1 MALQP
6 CSSMELRTLPSLD
19 RVIVGL
25 ELLLSVGALFGGAV
39 LVAGPD
45 GHLLGMPQSLLASSP
60 FTSFLIPGLL
70 LFVAL
75 GLLPLVASVLTMFRS
90 RAAPFVTFA
99 AGAAVVGWIT
109 VEMVMLAGFG
119 SLAWAGY
126 LVLGTSIA
134 ALGVAAVRNR

>member
-70 LFVAL
+70 LFVA
-75 GLLPLVASVLTMFRS
+75 SVLTMFRS

-119 SLAWAGY
+119 SLAWAAY

>member
-1 MALQP
+1 
-6 CSSMELRTLPSLD
+6 MELTHGVSPRLPRLD

-25 ELLLSVGALFGGAV
+25 ELVLSVGALFGGAL

-45 GHLLGMPQSLLASSP
+45 GHLLGMPQSLLSRSP

-75 GLLPLVASVLTMFRS
+75 GLLPLAASVLTMVRS
-90 RAAPFVTFA
+90 RVAPFVTFV
-99 AGAAVVGWIT
+99 AGATVVGWIT

-119 SLAWAGY
+119 SLAWAAY

>member
-1 MALQP
+1 M
-6 CSSMELRTLPSLD
+6 
-19 RVIVGL
+19 
-25 ELLLSVGALFGGAV
+25 GALFGGAV

-60 FTSFLIPGLL
+60 FTDFLIPGLL

-75 GLLPLVASVLTMFRS
+75 GLLPLVATVLTMFRS

-109 VEMVMLAGFG
+109 AEMVMLAGFS
-119 SLAWAGY
+119 SLAWAAY

>member
-1 MALQP
+1 MQLTHASP
-6 CSSMELRTLPSLD
+6 RLPTLD
-19 RVIVGL
+19 RVTVTL

-60 FTSFLIPGLL
+60 FTDFLIPGLL

-75 GLLPLVASVLTMFRS
+75 GLLPLVATVLTMFRS

-119 SLAWAGY
+119 SLAWAAY